1 MPHPSK
7 RKGNRY
13 ERELRDAF
21 HDAGLRCERAYASNG
36 EALVTDDGTR
46 CASDVDLLVEGRLCV
61 QAKRR
66 KRVAGYL
73 KPPDGAH
80 LTAIREDR
88 GETLVVLPFHLF
100 LRLLHYVYPTDA
112 TD

>member
-21 HDAGLRCERAYASNG
+21 HEAGLRCVRAWGSNG
-36 EALVTDDGTR
+36 CALTMDDGTP
-46 CASDVDLLVEGRLCV
+46 CTSDVDLLVEGRLKV

-66 KRVAGYL
+66 KAVAAYL

-80 LTAIREDR
+80 MAMIREDR
-88 GETLVVLPFHLF
+88 GETLAVIPMHLF
-100 LRLLHYVYPTDA
+100 VRMLTKVYGD
-112 TD
+112 